1 MAVSGTTTFNMSVD
15 EIIIEA
21 YERCAVSSPTGHQL
35 RSARRSLNLL
45 LQDLGNRDVHLFK
58 QAQQTLSTVAS
69 QTSYTLDGDVLDVYD
84 VYVLSDGTTGSEI
97 SVARYTQA
105 EYAAMPNKTNETR
118 PSHFYLDRE
127 RDAPKLFLYPTPE
140 KVYTINYFEYTRIQ
154 DVGDYTNTLDV
165 PVKFLPAV
173 ITGLAF
179 MLSEKLPTLDTA
191 RTTLFKRRYDE
202 DVLRAIQE
210 DEERTSLFLTPTIAG
225 TGFAARIG

>member
-58 QAQQTLSTVAS
+58 QDQQTLSTVAS

-105 EYAAMPNKTNETR
+105 EYASMPNKTNETR

-210 DEERTSLFLTPTIAG
+210 DEERTSLFLTPNIAG

>member
-1 MAVSGTTTFNMSVD
+1 
-15 EIIIEA
+15 
-21 YERCAVSSPTGHQL
+21 
-35 RSARRSLNLL
+35 
-45 LQDLGNRDVHLFK
+45 VHLFK

-69 QTSYTLDGDVLDVYD
+69 QTSYTLDSDVLDVYD
-84 VYVLSDGTTGSEI
+84 VYVLSSGTTGSEI
-97 SVARYTQA
+97 SVARYTQS
-105 EYAAMPNKTNETR
+105 EYAAMPNKSNEAR

-127 RDAPKLFLYPTPE
+127 RDAPKLFLFPTPE
-140 KVYTINYFEYTRIQ
+140 QVYTINYFEYTRIQ

-173 ITGLAF
+173 ITGLSF
-179 MLSEKLPTLDTA
+179 LLSEKLPKMDPA

-210 DEERTSLFLTPTIAG
+210 DEERTSLFLTPNIAG

>member
-58 QAQQTLSTVAS
+58 QDQQTLSTVAS

-105 EYAAMPNKTNETR
+105 EYEAMPNKTNETR

-210 DEERTSLFLTPTIAG
+210 DEERTSLFLTPNIAG